1 MVIETSLYYDARSEE
16 KHHVKRT
23 LQCLFCQVND
33 CSVVT
38 RFAVFRDILYYSM
51 YILYY
56 FM

>member
-1 MVIETSLYYDARSEE
+1 MR
-16 KHHVKRT
+16 VKNIGVT
-23 LQCLFCQVND
+23 LQCLFCQVNV

-38 RFAVFRDILYYSM
+38 RFAVFMGILYYSM